1 MGQMEETHEKKKKK
15 TSKNV
20 MLDEDLCCG
29 KNLNGKNAR
38 EQECRGQTY
47 LRGDAFSQ
55 PRRRG
60 SQPGGCREA
69 SSAILDVP
77 VK

>member
-1 MGQMEETHEKKKKK
+1 MGQMEETHGKKTNK

-20 MLDEDLCCG
+20 MLDEGLCCEE
-29 KNLNGKNAR
+29 NLNGKNAR
-38 EQECRGQTY
+38 EQEGRGQTS

-69 SSAILDVP
+69 SSALLDVP